1 MKANPFWNGLR
12 DFSERF
18 DAEMLP
24 DLDRLTP
31 GAEGSVLITIPYLP
45 YQDNELK
52 QLTEF
57 VRGGGT
63 LLILDDYGYGNQVLQ
78 ALGLGM
84 EYSGYPLLDPYIN
97 YRNQWFPL
105 VTDLATELKD
115 AGVEQLILN
124 HATALSLSRQYEV
137 LANSSDMS
145 FIDRNG
151 NASWSQGEPRG
162 PFVVAARAKV
172 AKGMVVAISD
182 PSILINSMVGR
193 GDNNEFLNQI
203 IAKAGEKP
211 WIVLDTSHLSKTP
224 LDRSKD
230 TWAIARE
237 QLALPYSQV
246 LLVGAVLT
254 LTFMPVWRK
263 GVKVEREE

>member
-1 MKANPFWNGLR
+1 L
-12 DFSERF
+12 
-18 DAEMLP
+18 
-24 DLDRLTP
+24 
-31 GAEGSVLITIPYLP
+31 V
-45 YQDNELK
+45 
-52 QLTEF
+52 
-57 VRGGGT
+57 
-63 LLILDDYGYGNQVLQ
+63 LDDYGYGNQVMQ
-78 ALGLGM
+78 ALGLGI

-105 VTDLATELKD
+105 VTDLAPELKD

-124 HATALSLSRQYEV
+124 HATALSLSSQYEV
-137 LANSSDMS
+137 LASSSDMS

-151 NASWSQGEPRG
+151 NASWSQGESRG
-162 PFVVAARAKV
+162 PFVVAVRAKV
-172 AKGMVVAISD
+172 DKGTVIAVSD
-182 PSILINSMVGR
+182 PSILINSMMGR
-193 GDNNEFLNQI
+193 GDNNKFLKQI
-203 IAKAGEKP
+203 IAQAGEKP
-211 WIVLDTSHLSKTP
+211 WIALDTSYLSKTP

-230 TWAIARE
+230 AWATIRE